1 VTASSVRAFSVSKG
15 RAFRGSEEKAFG
27 SSEEKAF
34 SVSEGRASDFS
45 EGLLALGVQELH
57 LWFCPI
63 HTIASSDQFKRE
75 VLSHYAPMAPVDWC
89 FVQGK
94 NGKPR
99 LGSPPRPLDF
109 NLSHSGDWLV
119 CAVTA
124 GSAVGVDLEICDPQ
138 RDVMKLARRFF
149 LAAEIAAL
157 QACPLEQQLEHF
169 YDYWTLKEARIKCRG
184 AALGQALEA
193 TGFQLGGAYAEADES
208 GLMRIAQ
215 DPPDNDSS
223 AHYCLLQPLPGYRLA
238 TCWLLPQHVS
248 IPSLHMY
255 QLHGHEG
262 GNSAP
267 LAERL
272 LAVSAPITAFDT
284 SRSKSC

>member
-1 VTASSVRAFSVSKG
+1 MTASSVRAFSVSKE
-15 RAFRGSEEKAFG
+15 RAFRGSEEKT
-27 SSEEKAF
+27 F

-99 LGSPPRPLDF
+99 LESPPRPLDF

-124 GSAVGVDLEICDPQ
+124 GSAVGVDL
-138 RDVMKLARRFF
+138 
-149 LAAEIAAL
+149 
-157 QACPLEQQLEHF
+157 
-169 YDYWTLKEARIKCRG
+169 
-184 AALGQALEA
+184 
-193 TGFQLGGAYAEADES
+193 
-208 GLMRIAQ
+208 
-215 DPPDNDSS
+215 
-223 AHYCLLQPLPGYRLA
+223 
-238 TCWLLPQHVS
+238 
-248 IPSLHMY
+248 
-255 QLHGHEG
+255 
-262 GNSAP
+262 
-267 LAERL
+267 
-272 LAVSAPITAFDT
+272 AV
-284 SRSKSC
+284 

>member
-15 RAFRGSEEKAFG
+15 RAF
-27 SSEEKAF
+27 
-34 SVSEGRASDFS
+34 SVSK
-45 EGLLALGVQELH
+45 ALTPLGDQELH
-57 LWFCPI
+57 LWLCCS
-63 HTIASSDQFKRE
+63 HAIASSDQFKRE
-75 VLSHYAPMAPVDWC
+75 VLSHYAPVAPADWS
-89 FVQGK
+89 FELGEK
-94 NGKPR
+94 GKPR
-99 LGSPPRPLDF
+99 LENAPCPLDF
-109 NLSHSGDWLV
+109 NLSHSGDWLA

-124 GSAVGVDLEICDPQ
+124 GTAVGVDLECCAPR

-149 LAAEIAAL
+149 RAAEIAAL
-157 QACPLEQQLEHF
+157 QACPLEQQLELF
-169 YDYWTLKEARIKCRG
+169 YDYWTLKEARVKCRG
-184 AALGQALEA
+184 AALGQELEA
-193 TGFQLGGAYAEADES
+193 TGFQLGGATAQADES

-215 DPPDNDSS
+215 DPPDNDPG

-238 TCWLLPQHVS
+238 TCWLVPQHVS

-284 SRSKSC
+284 GRPKSC